1 MSDLSQISAA
11 IEASNKLFE
20 DFKSANDSK
29 LEKLEKGLA
38 HSDELARSTAIFTDL
53 SKTQDEIK
61 RTLENIQA
69 KSNRPGFGGDIDGEE
84 KATAAEHKKA
94 FRGYMAKG
102 NDTGLAA
109 LEQKALAI
117 STNAG
122 ADGGYAVPKV
132 IDSMMEA
139 LVVNISPIRSLA
151 NVVQTSTKDYHKRV
165 NLKGATSAVAAET
178 GARAATNTP
187 TLADITINA
196 YDIYANP
203 QATQQMLDD
212 VFFNAEAW
220 LADELA
226 EEFGRQE
233 GSLFISGTGSSQ
245 PKGLLAPTLVAT
257 ADASRAFG
265 SVEFVGTGVSGA
277 FPASN
282 PSDILLTLASKVKA
296 RYRQNAKWVLNKATL
311 FTIAAF
317 KDTGGRYIFNPIAA
331 PNVPATLLG
340 YEVVE
345 AEDMPTIAASSYSV
359 LFGDFKRAYTIV
371 DRIGTRVIRDP
382 FSNKPYIGFYTTKRI
397 GGSVVNTEAYKAL
410 KFI

>member
-1 MSDLSQISAA
+1 MFI
-11 IEASNKLFE
+11 
-20 DFKSANDSK
+20 
-29 LEKLEKGLA
+29 
-38 HSDELARSTAIFTDL
+38 
-53 SKTQDEIK
+53 
-61 RTLENIQA
+61 
-69 KSNRPGFGGDIDGEE
+69 
-84 KATAAEHKKA
+84 
-94 FRGYMAKG
+94 
-102 NDTGLAA
+102 
-109 LEQKALAI
+109 
-117 STNAG
+117 
-122 ADGGYAVPKV
+122 
-132 IDSMMEA
+132 
-139 LVVNISPIRSLA
+139 
-151 NVVQTSTKDYHKRV
+151 
-165 NLKGATSAVAAET
+165 
-178 GARAATNTP
+178 
-187 TLADITINA
+187 
-196 YDIYANP
+196 
-203 QATQQMLDD
+203 
-212 VFFNAEAW
+212 NAEAW